1 MKGLGALIEVVSGVV
16 LLKISPQAINQIA
29 MIFIAQELS
38 EPRHDFILRHLR
50 HMFESLGAS
59 GKHFAS
65 LYLLSHGAVKLVL
78 VIELLRNKLWAY
90 PLMMLVLTTFVGY
103 QAYRFALTHSVAMVL
118 LTIFDLAI
126 MALTWSEY
134 RRQRESRPA
143 E

>member
-1 MKGLGALIEVVSGVV
+1 MKGLGALIEVISGVL

-65 LYLLSHGAVKLVL
+65 LYLLSHGAVKLIL

-90 PLMMLVLTTFVGY
+90 PLMLAVLAAFASY
-103 QAYRFALTHSVAMVL
+103 QTYRFVLTHSVAMVF
-118 LTIFDLAI
+118 LTIFDLAV
-126 MALTWSEY
+126 MALTWNEY
-134 RRQRESRPA
+134 RRQMASRA
-143 E
+143 AA